1 MNKPDYTDDA
11 ETASK
16 DTTDNQQLS
25 LTVMRKRG
33 ESVNYNLCGYIRE
46 TFIQTNW
53 IVDFQNVFNNQ

>member
-25 LTVMRKRG
+25 LPVMWERD

-46 TFIQTNW
+46 TFIQKN
-53 IVDFQNVFNNQ
+53 

>member
-25 LTVMRKRG
+25 LPVMRERG

-46 TFIQTNW
+46 TFVQTN
-53 IVDFQNVFNNQ
+53 